1 MASIFSNLKGTMQS
15 FFRFGGPSGAG
26 VKNSGGVLQTRD
38 SADSAFADFAAKWFR
53 IQGANAANAVVLKAG
68 TLAGD
73 VPLTFPTSLPGST
86 SFLTLDASG
95 NIATTT
101 TPNSNAD
108 LVEVTVFTQGSS
120 TLAMFTPPANA
131 VISRIVIEVAAA
143 GAGGSPTITV
153 GTSGTPAAYA
163 AAADSDLKNAG
174 LYEIPVMASV
184 GGSPSAVQAVIT
196 ASAQTFSGNIY
207 TYYSNPA

>member
-1 MASIFSNLKGTMQS
+1 MTGIFSSLLGTTKS

-26 VKNSGGVLQTRD
+26 VKNSSGVLQTRD

-73 VPLTFPTSLPGST
+73 VALTFPTSLPGST

-95 NIATTT
+95 NIATAS

-108 LVEVTVFTQGSS
+108 LVEVTAFTQGSA
-120 TLAMFTPPANA
+120 TLTMFTPPANA
-131 VISRIVIEVAAA
+131 VISRIVIEVSAAA
-143 GAGGSPTITV
+143 AGGSPTITV
-153 GTSGTPAAYA
+153 GTSGTPSAYA
-163 AAADSDLKNAG
+163 ASTDSDLKTAA